1 MGEEKR
7 HEMMETL
14 FGAESEDS
22 DDEPEQSLRPALSD
36 QASDRSVGALG
47 PPLSLSQALGRH
59 SPSAR
64 TGASFSFG
72 CYANFP
78 FS

>member
-22 DDEPEQSLRPALSD
+22 DDEPEPVRQAVSD
-36 QASDRSVGALG
+36 QASDRSVSGSSHWC
-47 PPLSLSQALGRH
+47 SLRCCRLLTEILVS
-59 SPSAR
+59 
-64 TGASFSFG
+64 
-72 CYANFP
+72 
-78 FS
+78 

>member
-22 DDEPEQSLRPALSD
+22 DDEPEPVRQAISD
-36 QASDRSVGALG
+36 QASDRSVSVFVS
-47 PPLSLSQALGRH
+47 PRSYPQAFL
-59 SPSAR
+59 
-64 TGASFSFG
+64 
-72 CYANFP
+72 NLE
-78 FS
+78 